1 MIAQSGLLCN
11 SLSFRRLRP
20 QGLMRPSP
28 GGATGFAPAG
38 LVHLADGLRCASRRA
53 GGDDSGPARPG
64 PGYLSAGLTQPRAP
78 GFTFVR
84 TKVNRKS
91 ASPLWAGPRLLP
103 NRTSAQERCAA
114 TETPRFGWLLVIG
127 LVIVLLRLTA
137 LVLIGTS
144 CRAKQRDGFTPSKG
158 RIPPGT
164 GQPESDK
171 KPATD

>member
-103 NRTSAQERCAA
+103 NRTPAKKPCAA

-127 LVIVLLRLTA
+127 TAIVSLRLSA
-137 LVLIGTS
+137 LGMMGLS
-144 CRAKQRDGFTPSKG
+144 YRAKRIDSSIPSKG
-158 RIPPGT
+158 R
-164 GQPESDK
+164 QAKLDEQ
-171 KPATD
+171 PATD